1 MPSGFPGLL
10 DGRRENRR
18 DGENDGQVDRL
29 FAVAAGLAPLLLPAG
44 DAYRE
49 PQQSSNEALLL
60 SGTHYGIA
68 TAADWG
74 RVGGQPGATVVG
86 QVAVGGNGIVF
97 QGVHFDASV
106 RRPAGAQVVVAAAS
120 RVVFVGCRFTRP
132 TGLGG
137 SFVEIA
143 AGGRA
148 VFVGCT
154 FGPAV
159 AAGNCVNNA
168 GAAAAVGI
176 VGCYNATTVAHVN
189 ATVIFEV

>member
-1 MPSGFPGLL
+1 MPMGYPGLA
-10 DGRRENRR
+10 DGRREGRR
-18 DGENDGQVDRL
+18 DGENDGQIDRL
-29 FAVAAGLAPLLLPAG
+29 FALAAGLAPLLLPAG

-49 PQQSSNEALLL
+49 PQRSSNEALLL
-60 SGTHYGIA
+60 AGTHYGID
-68 TAADWG
+68 TALNWG

-86 QVAVGGNGIVF
+86 QVTVTGDGIVF
-97 QGVHFDASV
+97 QGIHFDATA
-106 RRPAGAQVVVAAAS
+106 RRPAGAQVNVEAAGRA
-120 RVVFVGCRFTRP
+120 VFIGCRFTRP
-132 TGLGG
+132 ADLGG
-137 SFVEIA
+137 AFVSIV

-159 AAGNCVNNA
+159 AAGTCVNNA

>member
-1 MPSGFPGLL
+1 MPSGFPGLA

-18 DGENDGQVDRL
+18 DGEDNDQIDRL
-29 FAVAAGLAPLLLPAG
+29 FALAAGLAPLLLPAG

-49 PQQSSNEALLL
+49 PQRSSNEALLL
-60 SGTHYGIA
+60 AGTHYGID
-68 TAADWG
+68 TALDWG

-86 QVAVGGNGIVF
+86 QVAVGGVGVVF
-97 QGVHFDASV
+97 QGVHFDATT
-106 RRPAGAQVVVAAAS
+106 RRPAGAQVVVAATS
-120 RVVFVGCRFTRP
+120 RVVFIGCRFTRP
-132 TGLGG
+132 NGLGG

-143 AGGRA
+143 AGGHA

-159 AAGNCVNNA
+159 AAGNCINNA
-168 GAAAAVGI
+168 GMAAAVGI

-189 ATVIFEV
+189 VTVIFEV